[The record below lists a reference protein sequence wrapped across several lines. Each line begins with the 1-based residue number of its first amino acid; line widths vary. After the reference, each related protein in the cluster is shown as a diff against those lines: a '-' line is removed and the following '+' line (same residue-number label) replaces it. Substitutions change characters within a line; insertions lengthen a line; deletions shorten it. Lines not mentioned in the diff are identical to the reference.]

1 MVGSS
6 WDVGKAVS
14 LAESYPVRNAV
25 SVILST
31 TKDFCYGS
39 ISNLLVLRYAESVLR
54 TNYEYAAIVKEDYKT
69 NGAHFHILFDV
80 YTDYCKQL
88 KYMLSQRGVSI
99 SRCADSLVTAVVQLL
114 SDNLA
119 LLLSE
124 AETVSAVENKK
135 WALYKHDSITRHYVN
150 SAYLKDSIKKQIKYL
165 IYDLWKLAP
174 DEVIKYLKRYKPED
188 LKE

>member
-1 MVGSS
+1 MGSS
-6 WDVGKAVS
+6 WDVEKAVS

-39 ISNLLVLRYAESVLR
+39 ISNLFVLGYAESVWR
-54 TNYEYAAIVKEDYKT
+54 TNYEYASVVSEDYKT
-69 NGAHFHILFDV
+69 NGAHFSILVLV
-80 YTDYCKQL
+80 YTDYCKRL
-88 KYMLSQRGVSI
+88 KYMLSQRGIST
-99 SRCADSLVTAVVQLL
+99 SRCTDSLVTAVIQLL
-114 SDNLA
+114 TDNLA
-119 LLLSE
+119 LLISE
-124 AETVSAVENKK
+124 AEIVSTEENKK
-135 WALYKHDSITRHYVN
+135 WGLYKHINIARYYASI
-150 SAYLKDSIKKQIKYL
+150 AYLKDSIKKQIKYL